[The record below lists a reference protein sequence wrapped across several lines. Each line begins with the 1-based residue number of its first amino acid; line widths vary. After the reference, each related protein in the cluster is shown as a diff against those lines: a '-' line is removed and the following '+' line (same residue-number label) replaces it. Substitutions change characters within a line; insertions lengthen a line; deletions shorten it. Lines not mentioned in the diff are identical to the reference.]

1 MAKPTTKRNF
11 CTHFYHDSVNGNYTQ
26 SLKNSSE
33 ETRQRYIK
41 RFQLITIDIGDYEDF
56 NVMLDD
62 IQNKWLD
69 GEYRH
74 TSVRQYKAA
83 LMYGL
88 ACIRH
93 YQVTQDATMIN
104 QVRFLANRVAPQQLE
119 SLYDKCKKLGKTGD
133 RKQLEYE
140 SSLKQKTS
148 STKDKRFNEALLN
161 QVLACHP
168 TKQSHGDY
176 ELLHLFLQINSRLG
190 LRPIEYGNCMMVS
203 KQMFQ
208 QSKAI
213 HTLVGIEDFE
223 QKNSVNVYNIST
235 DQDDNDSPVLIVK
248 NAKDSHGRACG
259 KYRFLSLSA
268 LSDEEL
274 LKLDKLLLLFQQ
286 KKSQCTDFNKEIL
299 RPLQKQLYYI
309 LKNNH
314 QCQKIINKLHNKKMR
329 TYRYN
334 KDKTGTDKAPIKKH
348 PTLYSTRHQA
358 VANAKQMGINPIVI
372 AATFGH
378 ASILTAEEHY
388 GLGYYGNGSGSVLPM
403 QISVNAVIDRLTTKQ
418 EQLLKAGRTWESGQ
432 AKPQYSSPSASS
444 SRRQLGSP

>member
-11 CTHFYHDSVNGNYTQ
+11 CTHFYHDSINGNYAQ

-41 RFQLITIDIGDYEDF
+41 RFELITIDVGDHDDF
-56 NVMLDD
+56 DAMLDD

-74 TSVRQYKAA
+74 TSIRQYKAS

-93 YQVTQDATMIN
+93 YQVVQDATMIN
-104 QVRFLANRVAPQQLE
+104 HVRFLANRITPQQLE
-119 SLYDKCKKLGKTGD
+119 ALYDKCKKLGKVGD

-140 SSLKQKTS
+140 SSLKLKTS
-148 STKDKRFNEALLN
+148 STKDKRFDEALLN
-161 QVLACHP
+161 AVLSCKP

-176 ELLHLFLQINSRLG
+176 ELLQLFLQINSRLG
-190 LRPIEYGNCMMVS
+190 LRPIEYGNCMMIS

-213 HTLVGIEDFE
+213 HALLEIEDFK
-223 QKNSVNVYNIST
+223 QQNKVNVYNIST

-259 KYRFLSLSA
+259 KYRFLSLSV

-274 LKLDKLLLLFQQ
+274 LKLDRLLVLFQE
-286 KKSQCTDFNKEIL
+286 KKNECTDFNKEVL

-309 LKNNH
+309 LKNNK

-334 KDKTGTDKAPIKKH
+334 KDKTSVDKTPVKKH

-358 VANAKQMGINPIVI
+358 VANAKQMGINPIII

-403 QISVNAVIDRLTTKQ
+403 QISVNAVIDRLTSKQ
-418 EQLLKAGRTWESGQ
+418 EQLLKIGRTRQSGQ
-432 AKPQYSSPSASS
+432 AKPQSSTPAATT
-444 SRRQLGSP
+444 SRVQLGSP